1 MKYILF
7 DLDGTLLDFNSGE
20 KNAFTATIKEF
31 AGYTPKDSECRLFSD
46 INEYLFNEYS
56 SGKLKR
62 IEFQEKR
69 FQEIME
75 KLNLKFDYS
84 FANKFYIDNLKYQAI
99 LFPDVIDTLDYLSK
113 KYELYIASN
122 GMKIV
127 QTERIKKIAHYFKKS
142 YISEEVGFNK
152 PDKGFF
158 DYILKDINDFNP
170 DEYIII
176 GDRLDTDILG
186 GKTIN
191 IKTMYLNRNN
201 TKITDIKPDYEI
213 KSLYEIKD
221 IL

>member
-20 KNAFTATIKEF
+20 KNAFTSTIKEF
-31 AGYTPKDSECRLFSD
+31 AGYTPTDLECKLFSD

-84 FANKFYIDNLKYQAI
+84 LANKLYIDNLKYQAI
-99 LFPDVIDTLDYLSK
+99 LFPDVIDTLEYLSK

-158 DYILKDINDFNP
+158 DYILKDINDPNP
-170 DEYIII
+170 DEFIII

-186 GKTIN
+186 GKTVN
-191 IKTMYLNRNN
+191 IKTVYLNRNN
-201 TKITDIKPDYEI
+201 SKITDIKPDYEI